1 MRWREDDVSFDSC
14 SKDRMKRVI
23 MARSEEKSCPCEGA
37 GVHAGAGMQMLV
49 ISHVS
54 LYHGP

>member
-1 MRWREDDVSFDSC
+1 
-14 SKDRMKRVI
+14 MKRVI